1 MLHVQSF
8 LLLISSAFNIS
19 RSRSCRRRGRSTSQ
33 NHFQYASI
41 SLKNRRFD
49 EKRATK
55 TTSVGTQREAQR
67 SPFKDP

>member
-1 MLHVQSF
+1 MFKVFFYLLV
-8 LLLISSAFNIS
+8 LLLIFS